1 MIYSIADLHLSFG
14 TNKPMDVFSG
24 WTNYTE
30 RIRTNWQRLVE
41 PDDTVVIAGD
51 ISWAMKLNDINQDF
65 EYIQSL
71 NGKKIILKG
80 NHDYWWTTKSKMD
93 KYISDSGFDSI
104 SILHNNYYVIEDTAI
119 CGTRGWFYDAEK
131 DEDMLIL
138 KREVGRLKLKR
149 EVGRLKMSIE
159 PAVSAGYKPV
169 VFLHYPPIYNGMECT
184 EIMDVLRE
192 YEIEKCFYGHVHG
205 GNAAKKAFIGEKD
218 GISFRLIA
226 CDYVNFTPLSIK

>member
-30 RIRTNWQRLVE
+30 RIRNNWQRLVE

-51 ISWAMKLNDINQDF
+51 ISWAMKLNDINKDF

-93 KYISDSGFDSI
+93 KYIADSGFDSI
-104 SILHNNYYVIEDTAI
+104 RILHNNYYVVEDTAI

-131 DEDMLIL
+131 DEDMLI
-138 KREVGRLKLKR
+138 LKR

-218 GISFRLIA
+218 GISFKLTA

>member
-1 MIYSIADLHLSFG
+1 MIYTIADLHLSFG
-14 TNKPMDVFSG
+14 TDKPMDIFSG

-30 RIRTNWQRLVE
+30 RIRNNWQRLVE
-41 PDDTVVIAGD
+41 PNDTVVIAGD
-51 ISWAMKLNDINQDF
+51 ISWAMKLNEINKDF

-93 KYISDSGFDSI
+93 KYIKESGFDSI
-104 SILHNNYYVIEDTAI
+104 SILHNNYYVVEDTAI

-138 KREVGRLKLKR
+138 KREVGRLK
-149 EVGRLKMSIE
+149 MSVE
-159 PAVSAGYKPV
+159 PAVKAGYKPV

-218 GISFRLIA
+218 GISFKLTA

>member
-1 MIYSIADLHLSFG
+1 MIYTIADLHLSFG

-24 WTNYTE
+24 WSNYTE
-30 RIRTNWQRLVE
+30 RIRENWQRLVE

-51 ISWAMKLNDINQDF
+51 ISWAMKLNEINNDF

-93 KYISDSGFDSI
+93 KYIKESGFDSI
-104 SILHNNYYVIEDTAI
+104 SILHNNYYVVEDTAI

-138 KREVGRLKLKR
+138 KREVGRLK
-149 EVGRLKMSIE
+149 MSIE
-159 PAVSAGYKPV
+159 PAVKAGYKPV
-169 VFLHYPPIYNGMECT
+169 VFLHYPPVYNGMECT

-205 GNAAKKAFIGEKD
+205 GNAAKKAFVGEKD
-218 GISFRLIA
+218 GIHFRLVA
-226 CDYVNFTPLSIK
+226 CDYVKFTPMSIK

>member
-30 RIRTNWQRLVE
+30 RIRANWQRLVE

-51 ISWAMKLNDINQDF
+51 ISWAMKLNEINKDF

-104 SILHNNYYVIEDTAI
+104 SILHNNYYVVEDTAI

-131 DEDMLIL
+131 DEDMLI
-138 KREVGRLKLKR
+138 LKR

>member
-1 MIYSIADLHLSFG
+1 MIYAIADLHLSFG

-30 RIRTNWQRLVE
+30 RIRGNWQRLVE

-51 ISWAMKLNDINQDF
+51 ISWAMKLNEINRDF

-104 SILHNNYYVIEDTAI
+104 SILHNNYYVVEDTAI

-138 KREVGRLKLKR
+138 KREVGRLR
-149 EVGRLKMSIE
+149 MSIE
-159 PAVSAGYKPV
+159 PALKAGYKPV
-169 VFLHYPPIYNGMECT
+169 VFLHYPPIYNGMECK

-218 GISFRLIA
+218 GIKFRLTA

>member
-1 MIYSIADLHLSFG
+1 MIYTIADLHLSFG

-30 RIRTNWQRLVE
+30 RIRANWQRLVE

-104 SILHNNYYVIEDTAI
+104 SILHNNYYVVEDTAI

-131 DEDMLIL
+131 DEDMLI
-138 KREVGRLKLKR
+138 LKR

>member
-1 MIYSIADLHLSFG
+1 MIYTIADLHLSFG
-14 TNKPMDVFSG
+14 TDKPMDIFSG

-30 RIRTNWQRLVE
+30 RIRNNWQRLVE
-41 PDDTVVIAGD
+41 PNDTVVIAGD
-51 ISWAMKLNDINQDF
+51 ISWAMKLNEINKDF

-93 KYISDSGFDSI
+93 KYISDSGFDSV
-104 SILHNNYYVIEDTAI
+104 SILHNNYYVVEDTAI

-138 KREVGRLKLKR
+138 KREVGRLK
-149 EVGRLKMSIE
+149 MSIE
-159 PAVSAGYKPV
+159 PALKAGYQPI

-184 EIMDVLRE
+184 EIMNVLRE
-192 YEIEKCFYGHVHG
+192 YEIKKCFYGHVHG
-205 GNAAKKAFIGEKD
+205 GNASKKAFIGEKY
-218 GISFRLIA
+218 GIKFQLIA
-226 CDYVNFTPLSIK
+226 CDYINFTPMSIK

>member
-1 MIYSIADLHLSFG
+1 MIYTIADLHLSFG

-24 WTNYTE
+24 WSNYTE
-30 RIRTNWQRLVE
+30 RIRENWQRLVE

-51 ISWAMKLNDINQDF
+51 ISWAMKLNEINNDF

-93 KYISDSGFDSI
+93 KYISESGFDSI
-104 SILHNNYYVIEDTAI
+104 SILHNNYYVVEDTAI

-138 KREVGRLKLKR
+138 KREVGRLR
-149 EVGRLKMSIE
+149 MSIE
-159 PAVSAGYKPV
+159 PAVKAGYKPV
-169 VFLHYPPIYNGMECT
+169 VFLHYPPIYNGMECN

-192 YEIEKCFYGHVHG
+192 YGIEKCFYGHVHG

-218 GISFRLIA
+218 CINFKLVA
-226 CDYVNFTPLSIK
+226 CDYVKFTPMSIK

>member
-1 MIYSIADLHLSFG
+1 MIYTIADLHLSFG

-24 WTNYTE
+24 WSNYTE
-30 RIRTNWQRLVE
+30 RIRENWQRLVE

-51 ISWAMKLNDINQDF
+51 ISWAMKLNEINKDF

-93 KYISDSGFDSI
+93 KYISESGFDSI
-104 SILHNNYYVIEDTAI
+104 SILHNNYYVVEDTAI

-138 KREVGRLKLKR
+138 KREVGRLK
-149 EVGRLKMSIE
+149 MSIE
-159 PAVSAGYKPV
+159 PAVKSGYKPV
-169 VFLHYPPIYNGMECT
+169 VFLHYPPVYNGMECT

-205 GNAAKKAFIGEKD
+205 GNAAKKAFVGEKD
-218 GISFRLIA
+218 GIHFRLVA
-226 CDYVNFTPLSIK
+226 CDYVKFTPMSIK

>member
-1 MIYSIADLHLSFG
+1 MIYTIADLHLSFG
-14 TNKPMDVFSG
+14 TNKPMDIFSG

-30 RIRTNWQRLVE
+30 RIRNNWQRLVE

-51 ISWAMKLNDINQDF
+51 ISWAMKLNDINKDF

-93 KYISDSGFDSI
+93 KYIADSGFDSI
-104 SILHNNYYVIEDTAI
+104 RILHNNYYVVEDTAI

-131 DEDMLIL
+131 DEDMLI
-138 KREVGRLKLKR
+138 LKR

-218 GISFRLIA
+218 GISFKLTA

>member
-1 MIYSIADLHLSFG
+1 MIYTIADLHLSFG

-30 RIRTNWQRLVE
+30 RIRNNWQRLVE

-51 ISWAMKLNDINQDF
+51 ISWAMKLNDINKDF

-93 KYISDSGFDSI
+93 KYIADSGFDSI
-104 SILHNNYYVIEDTAI
+104 RILHNNYYVVEDTAI

-131 DEDMLIL
+131 DEDMLI
-138 KREVGRLKLKR
+138 LKR

-218 GISFRLIA
+218 GISFKLTA

>member
-1 MIYSIADLHLSFG
+1 MIYTIADLHLSFG

-104 SILHNNYYVIEDTAI
+104 SILHNNYYVVEDTAI

-131 DEDMLIL
+131 DEDMLI
-138 KREVGRLKLKR
+138 LKR

-218 GISFRLIA
+218 GISFKLTA

>member
-1 MIYSIADLHLSFG
+1 MIYAIADLHLSFG

-24 WTNYTE
+24 WSNYTE
-30 RIRTNWQRLVE
+30 RIRENWQRLVE

-51 ISWAMKLNDINQDF
+51 ISWAMKLNEINKDF

-93 KYISDSGFDSI
+93 KYIKESGFDSI
-104 SILHNNYYVIEDTAI
+104 SILHNNYYVVEDTAI

-138 KREVGRLKLKR
+138 KREVGRLK
-149 EVGRLKMSIE
+149 MSIE
-159 PAVSAGYKPV
+159 PAVKAGYKPV
-169 VFLHYPPIYNGMECT
+169 VFLHYPPVYNGMECT

-205 GNAAKKAFIGEKD
+205 GNAAKKAFVGEKD
-218 GISFRLIA
+218 GIHFRLVA
-226 CDYVNFTPLSIK
+226 CDYVKFTPMSIK

>member
-1 MIYSIADLHLSFG
+1 MIYTIADLHLSFG
-14 TNKPMDVFSG
+14 TDKPMDIFSG

-30 RIRTNWQRLVE
+30 RIRNNWQRLVE

-51 ISWAMKLNDINQDF
+51 ISWAMKLNEINKDF
-65 EYIQSL
+65 EYIQGL

-93 KYISDSGFDSI
+93 KYISDSGFDSV
-104 SILHNNYYVIEDTAI
+104 SILHNNYYVVEDTAI

-138 KREVGRLKLKR
+138 KREVGRLK
-149 EVGRLKMSIE
+149 MSVE
-159 PAVSAGYKPV
+159 PALKAGYKPV

-184 EIMDVLRE
+184 EIMNVLRE
-192 YEIEKCFYGHVHG
+192 YEIKKCFYGHVHG
-205 GNAAKKAFIGEKD
+205 GNASKKAFIGEKY
-218 GISFRLIA
+218 GIKFQLIA
-226 CDYVNFTPLSIK
+226 CDYINFTPMSIK

>member
-1 MIYSIADLHLSFG
+1 
-14 TNKPMDVFSG
+14 MDIFSG

-30 RIRTNWQRLVE
+30 RIRNNWQRLVE
-41 PDDTVVIAGD
+41 PNDTVVIAGD
-51 ISWAMKLNDINQDF
+51 ISWAMKLNEINKDF

-93 KYISDSGFDSI
+93 KYISDSGFDSV
-104 SILHNNYYVIEDTAI
+104 SILHNNYYVVEDTAI

-138 KREVGRLKLKR
+138 KREVGRLK
-149 EVGRLKMSIE
+149 MSVE
-159 PAVSAGYKPV
+159 PALKAGYKPV

-184 EIMDVLRE
+184 EIMNVLRE
-192 YEIEKCFYGHVHG
+192 YEIKKCFYGHVHG
-205 GNAAKKAFIGEKD
+205 GNASKKAFIGEKY
-218 GISFRLIA
+218 GIKFQLIA
-226 CDYVNFTPLSIK
+226 CDYINFTPMSIK

>member
-1 MIYSIADLHLSFG
+1 MIYTIADLHLSFG
-14 TNKPMDVFSG
+14 TDKPMDIFSG

-30 RIRTNWQRLVE
+30 RIRNNWQRLVE

-51 ISWAMKLNDINQDF
+51 ISWAMKLNEINKDF

-93 KYISDSGFDSI
+93 KYISDSGFDSV
-104 SILHNNYYVIEDTAI
+104 SILHNNYYVVEDTAI

-138 KREVGRLKLKR
+138 KREVGRLK
-149 EVGRLKMSIE
+149 MSVE
-159 PAVSAGYKPV
+159 PALKAGYKPV

-184 EIMDVLRE
+184 EIMNVLRE
-192 YEIEKCFYGHVHG
+192 YEIKKCFYGHVHG
-205 GNAAKKAFIGEKD
+205 GNASKKAFIGEKY
-218 GISFRLIA
+218 GIKFQLIA
-226 CDYVNFTPLSIK
+226 CDYINFTPMSIK